1 MRPSEKSLRFN
12 LSTMKAVA
20 FLGLS
25 FALVVGAFRAHA
37 GEAPAVRANYAAF
50 SGAFAP
56 LWIAADRN
64 LFSKYGLNVDLR
76 YIAPATATQAL
87 IGKNLEI
94 INPGGEIVE
103 AGLNGEP
110 VVYIAGIMNRA
121 VMSIYAKPEIG
132 SLADLKGKVLA
143 VTVPGAT
150 TDFAARLLLQQA
162 RLTPGKDVK
171 LIYLKG
177 MVEILT
183 GINQGNAD
191 AGIFTSPTTL
201 KAQHAGLKE
210 LVNVTEQNIP
220 MIHAA
225 LASTKEYIKTRS
237 RQRRGGFY
245 KLISKAS
252 KFPAPMPSTPNK
264 SSANTRRPPMW
275 PTWRIPIRHFC
286 RRGKDCR
293 SCPPLPFRRCSI
305 SRPIPA
311 PKRRSPKRSSTI
323 PSLRR
328 SASRDLSISFTS
340 RPNPDMRC
348 PNGNGLDPEIR
359 AAGAARQ
366 PVLSPDR
373 KKLEG
378 LNDWND

>member
-1 MRPSEKSLRFN
+1 MRPSEKSPRFN
-12 LSTMKAVA
+12 LSTIKTLA
-20 FLGLS
+20 FLGL
-25 FALVVGAFRAHA
+25 FLAGVFGAFRAH
-37 GEAPAVRANYAAF
+37 GGDAPAVRANYAAI

-56 LWIAADRN
+56 LWIAADKN

-87 IGKNLEI
+87 IGKNLDI

-121 VMSIYAKPEIG
+121 VMSIYAKPEIA

-150 TDFAARLLLQQA
+150 TDFAARVLLQQA
-162 RLTPGKDVK
+162 HLTPGKDVK

-177 MVEILT
+177 MAEILA

-225 LASTKEYIKTRS
+225 LASTKEYVKTR
-237 RQRRGGFY
+237 RDDARRFLQAYLEGI
-245 KLISKAS
+245 K
-252 KFPAPMPSTPNK
+252 
-264 SSANTRRPPMW
+264 
-275 PTWRIPIRHFC
+275 
-286 RRGKDCR
+286 
-293 SCPPLPFRRCSI
+293 I
-305 SRPIPA
+305 SRTDPDYTKQIIGKYTKTTDVADLENSYQTFLPA
-311 PKRRSPKRSSTI
+311 WERLPLVPAAAVQTMLNFATHPTAKTAK
-323 PSLRR
+323 
-328 SASRDLSISFTS
+328 
-340 RPNPDMRC
+340 
-348 PNGNGLDPEIR
+348 PEAFIDNS
-359 AAGAARQ
+359 
-366 PVLSPDR
+366 VLAEIGKSGFVDR
-373 KKLEG
+373 LYK
-378 LNDWND
+378 

>member
-1 MRPSEKSLRFN
+1 MRPSEKSIRFT
-12 LSTMKAVA
+12 LLTVL
-20 FLGLS
+20 LGM
-25 FALVVGAFRAHA
+25 FFVLVTGSSRARA
-37 GEAPAVRANYAAF
+37 AELPSVRANYAAF

-64 LFSKYGLNVDLR
+64 LFTKYGLNVDIR

-87 IGKNLEI
+87 IGKNLDI

-103 AGLNGEP
+103 AGLNSEP

-150 TDFAARLLLQQA
+150 TDFAARVLLQQA

-177 MVEILT
+177 MVEILA

-225 LASTKEYIKTRS
+225 LASTKEYVKTR
-237 RQRRGGFY
+237 RDDARRFLQAYLEGI
-245 KLISKAS
+245 K
-252 KFPAPMPSTPNK
+252 
-264 SSANTRRPPMW
+264 
-275 PTWRIPIRHFC
+275 
-286 RRGKDCR
+286 
-293 SCPPLPFRRCSI
+293 I
-305 SRPIPA
+305 SR
-311 PKRRSPKRSSTI
+311 T
-323 PSLRR
+323 
-328 SASRDLSISFTS
+328 
-340 RPNPDMRC
+340 
-348 PNGNGLDPEIR
+348 DPEYTKQIIGKYTKTTD
-359 AAGAARQ
+359 AADLENSYQTFLPAWERLPLVPAAAVQTMLNFASHPGAKTAK
-366 PVLSPDR
+366 PEAFIDNSILAEIDKSGFVD
-373 KKLEG
+373 KLYK
-378 LNDWND
+378 

>member
-1 MRPSEKSLRFN
+1 MRPLQKSIRFA
-12 LSTMKAVA
+12 LSTMQAA
-20 FLGLS
+20 LLFGFS
-25 FALVVGAFRAHA
+25 FVLVGAAFKARA
-37 GEAPAVRANYAAF
+37 GEAPVIRANYAAF

-64 LFSKYGLNVDLR
+64 LFAKYGLNVDLR

-87 IGKNLEI
+87 IGKNLDI

-110 VVYIAGIMNRA
+110 VVYIAGILNRA

-150 TDFAARLLLQQA
+150 TDFAARVLLQQA

-225 LASTKEYIKTRS
+225 LASTKDYIKARPDNV
-237 RQRRGGFY
+237 RRFLQAYLEGI
-245 KLISKAS
+245 K
-252 KFPAPMPSTPNK
+252 
-264 SSANTRRPPMW
+264 
-275 PTWRIPIRHFC
+275 
-286 RRGKDCR
+286 
-293 SCPPLPFRRCSI
+293 I
-305 SRPIPA
+305 SRTDAEYAKQIIGKYTKTTDAADLEDSYRTFLPA
-311 PKRRSPKRSSTI
+311 WERLPLVP
-323 PSLRR
+323 
-328 SASRDLSISFTS
+328 
-340 RPNPDMRC
+340 
-348 PNGNGLDPEIR
+348 
-359 AAGAARQ
+359 GAAVQ
-366 PVLSPDR
+366 TMLNFATHPGAKAAKPETFIDNSILTEIGKSGFVD
-373 KKLEG
+373 KLYK
-378 LNDWND
+378 

>member
-1 MRPSEKSLRFN
+1 MRPLEKSLRLP
-12 LSTMKAVA
+12 LSAMKSIIS
-20 FLGLS
+20 L
-25 FALVVGAFRAHA
+25 ALLFVLVIGVTRARA
-37 GEAPAVRANYAAF
+37 GDAPMVRANYAAF

-87 IGKNLEI
+87 IGKNLDI

-121 VMSIYAKPEIG
+121 VMSIYAKPEIA

-150 TDFAARLLLQQA
+150 TDFAARVLLQQA

-225 LASTKEYIKTRS
+225 LASTKEYVKTR
-237 RQRRGGFY
+237 RDDARRFLQAYLEGV
-245 KLISKAS
+245 K
-252 KFPAPMPSTPNK
+252 
-264 SSANTRRPPMW
+264 
-275 PTWRIPIRHFC
+275 
-286 RRGKDCR
+286 
-293 SCPPLPFRRCSI
+293 I
-305 SRPIPA
+305 SRTDPDYAKQIIGKYTKTTDAADLENSYQTFLPAWERLPIVPA
-311 PKRRSPKRSSTI
+311 AAVQTM
-323 PSLRR
+323 LNF
-328 SASRDLSISFTS
+328 ASHPGAKTAKPETFIDNSI
-340 RPNPDMRC
+340 
-348 PNGNGLDPEIR
+348 LAEI
-359 AAGAARQ
+359 GKSGF
-366 PVLSPDR
+366 VD
-373 KKLEG
+373 KLYK
-378 LNDWND
+378 

>member
-1 MRPSEKSLRFN
+1 MNFLVKWIVSSRALGSLALALMVFSAAPSARAGDAPSL
-12 LSTMKAVA
+12 
-20 FLGLS
+20 
-25 FALVVGAFRAHA
+25 
-37 GEAPAVRANYAAF
+37 RANYAAF

-64 LFSKYGLNVDLR
+64 LFSKYGLSVDLR

-121 VMSIYAKPEIG
+121 VMSVYAKPEIK
-132 SLADLKGKVLA
+132 SVADLKGKVLA

-162 RLTPGKDVK
+162 RLSQGKDVK

-177 MVEILT
+177 MVEILA

-225 LASTKEYIKTRS
+225 LASTKDYVKTNPDNVRRFLQAYLEGIK
-237 RQRRGGFY
+237 
-245 KLISKAS
+245 
-252 KFPAPMPSTPNK
+252 
-264 SSANTRRPPMW
+264 
-275 PTWRIPIRHFC
+275 
-286 RRGKDCR
+286 
-293 SCPPLPFRRCSI
+293 I
-305 SRPIPA
+305 SRTEADFAKQIIGKYTKTTDAADLENSYQTFLPA
-311 PKRRSPKRSSTI
+311 WEMLPLVPAAAVQTMLNFATHPGAKAAKPETFI
-323 PSLRR
+323 
-328 SASRDLSISFTS
+328 DNSI
-340 RPNPDMRC
+340 
-348 PNGNGLDPEIR
+348 LAEI
-359 AAGAARQ
+359 GKSGF
-366 PVLSPDR
+366 VD
-373 KKLEG
+373 KLYK
-378 LNDWND
+378 

>member
-1 MRPSEKSLRFN
+1 MKPSETSMRTILP
-12 LSTMKAVA
+12 AVLLLIYSVLA
-20 FLGLS
+20 P
-25 FALVVGAFRAHA
+25 GASRGRAA
-37 GEAPAVRANYAAF
+37 EMPSVRANYAAL

-64 LFSKYGLNVDLR
+64 LFAKYGLNVDIR

-87 IGKNLEI
+87 IGKNLDI

-121 VMSIYAKPEIG
+121 VMSLYAKPEIG

-150 TDFAARLLLQQA
+150 TDFAARVLLQQA

-177 MVEILT
+177 MVEILA

-225 LASTKEYIKTRS
+225 LASTKEYVKVHRDDARRFLQAYLEGIK
-237 RQRRGGFY
+237 
-245 KLISKAS
+245 
-252 KFPAPMPSTPNK
+252 
-264 SSANTRRPPMW
+264 
-275 PTWRIPIRHFC
+275 
-286 RRGKDCR
+286 
-293 SCPPLPFRRCSI
+293 I
-305 SRPIPA
+305 SRTDPDYTKQIIGKYTKTTDVADLENSYQTFLPA
-311 PKRRSPKRSSTI
+311 WERLPLVPPAAVQTMLNFATHPGAKTAKPEAFI
-323 PSLRR
+323 DNSL
-328 SASRDLSISFTS
+328 LT
-340 RPNPDMRC
+340 
-348 PNGNGLDPEIR
+348 EI
-359 AAGAARQ
+359 GKSGF
-366 PVLSPDR
+366 VD
-373 KKLEG
+373 KLYK
-378 LNDWND
+378 

>member
-1 MRPSEKSLRFN
+1 MKLLAAWIRWVVSTIKSQ
-12 LSTMKAVA
+12 VA
-20 FLGLS
+20 LALACVFLAGAS
-25 FALVVGAFRAHA
+25 SALA
-37 GEAPAVRANYAAF
+37 GEAPTLRANYAAF

-64 LFSKYGLNVDLR
+64 LFNKYGLNVDIR

-103 AGLNGEP
+103 AGLSGEP

-121 VMSIYAKPEIG
+121 VMSVYAKPEIR

-150 TDFAARLLLQQA
+150 TDFAARVLLQQA

-171 LIYLKG
+171 LLYLKG
-177 MVEILT
+177 MVEILA

-225 LASTKEYIKTRS
+225 LASTKEYIKT
-237 RQRRGGFY
+237 
-245 KLISKAS
+245 
-252 KFPAPMPSTPNK
+252 
-264 SSANTRRPPMW
+264 
-275 PTWRIPIRHFC
+275 
-286 RRGKDCR
+286 
-293 SCPPLPFRRCSI
+293 
-305 SRPIPA
+305 
-311 PKRRSPKRSSTI
+311 
-323 PSLRR
+323 
-328 SASRDLSISFTS
+328 
-340 RPNPDMRC
+340 NPDNVRRF
-348 PNGNGLDPEIR
+348 LQ
-359 AAGAARQ
+359 AY
-366 PVLSPDR
+366 
-373 KKLEG
+373 LEG
-378 LNDWND
+378 IKVSRTEAEYAKQIIGKYTKTTDPADLENSYQTFLPAWERLPVVPAAAVQTMLNFATHPGAKTAKPEAFIDNSILTEIGKSGFVDKLYK

>member
-1 MRPSEKSLRFN
+1 MLT
-12 LSTMKAVA
+12 LQT
-20 FLGLS
+20 
-25 FALVVGAFRAHA
+25 GAGGRRS
-37 GEAPAVRANYAAF
+37 GGRANYAAL

-64 LFSKYGLNVDLR
+64 LFTKYGLNVDIR

-87 IGKNLEI
+87 IGKNLDI

-150 TDFAARLLLQQA
+150 TDFAARVLLQQA

-225 LASTKEYIKTRS
+225 LASTKDYVKTRPDNV
-237 RQRRGGFY
+237 RRFLQAY
-245 KLISKAS
+245 
-252 KFPAPMPSTPNK
+252 
-264 SSANTRRPPMW
+264 
-275 PTWRIPIRHFC
+275 
-286 RRGKDCR
+286 
-293 SCPPLPFRRCSI
+293 
-305 SRPIPA
+305 
-311 PKRRSPKRSSTI
+311 
-323 PSLRR
+323 
-328 SASRDLSISFTS
+328 
-340 RPNPDMRC
+340 
-348 PNGNGLDPEIR
+348 
-359 AAGAARQ
+359 
-366 PVLSPDR
+366 
-373 KKLEG
+373 LEG
-378 LNDWND
+378 IKIASYGAGIRQANHR

>member
-1 MRPSEKSLRFN
+1 MRPSEKSFRLT
-12 LSTMKAVA
+12 LLTVLAGV
-20 FLGLS
+20 FL
-25 FALVVGAFRAHA
+25 ALATGSSRARA
-37 GEAPAVRANYAAF
+37 AEMPSVRANYAAF

-64 LFSKYGLNVDLR
+64 LFTKYGLNVDIR

-87 IGKNLEI
+87 IGKNLDI

-103 AGLNGEP
+103 AGLNSEP

-150 TDFAARLLLQQA
+150 TDFAARVLLQQA

-225 LASTKEYIKTRS
+225 LASTKEYVKTR
-237 RQRRGGFY
+237 RDDARRFLQAYLEGI
-245 KLISKAS
+245 K
-252 KFPAPMPSTPNK
+252 
-264 SSANTRRPPMW
+264 
-275 PTWRIPIRHFC
+275 
-286 RRGKDCR
+286 
-293 SCPPLPFRRCSI
+293 I
-305 SRPIPA
+305 SRTDSEYTKQIIGKYTKTTDVADLENSYQTFLPA
-311 PKRRSPKRSSTI
+311 WERLPLVPAAAVQTM
-323 PSLRR
+323 LNF
-328 SASRDLSISFTS
+328 ASHPGAKTAKPETFIDNSI
-340 RPNPDMRC
+340 
-348 PNGNGLDPEIR
+348 LAEIDKS
-359 AAGAARQ
+359 GF
-366 PVLSPDR
+366 VD
-373 KKLEG
+373 KLYK
-378 LNDWND
+378 

>member
-1 MRPSEKSLRFN
+1 MRPFEKSIRFT
-12 LSTMKAVA
+12 LSTMKAA
-20 FLGLS
+20 LLFGLF
-25 FALVVGAFRAHA
+25 FALVYGAFKAHA

-64 LFSKYGLNVDLR
+64 LFTKYGLNVDLR

-150 TDFAARLLLQQA
+150 TDFAARVLLQQA

-225 LASTKEYIKTRS
+225 LASTKEYVKTR
-237 RQRRGGFY
+237 RDNVRRFLQAYLEGI
-245 KLISKAS
+245 K
-252 KFPAPMPSTPNK
+252 
-264 SSANTRRPPMW
+264 
-275 PTWRIPIRHFC
+275 
-286 RRGKDCR
+286 
-293 SCPPLPFRRCSI
+293 I
-305 SRPIPA
+305 SRTDAEYAKQIIGKYTKTTDAADLENSYQTFLPA
-311 PKRRSPKRSSTI
+311 WERLPLVPAAAVQTMLNFATHPGSKDSEARNFHRQFHPC
-323 PSLRR
+323 
-328 SASRDLSISFTS
+328 RD
-340 RPNPDMRC
+340 
-348 PNGNGLDPEIR
+348 
-359 AAGAARQ
+359 RQ
-366 PVLSPDR
+366 VGICR
-373 KKLEG
+373 
-378 LNDWND
+378 